1 MKRADI
7 FHFAGLYATIKLKE
21 KRKRKELQ
29 YGLACV
35 GHYGYKG

>member
-7 FHFAGLYATIKLKE
+7 FHFAGFYATIKFKE
-21 KRKRKELQ
+21 KRNRKELQ